1 MQKQNSKKS
10 EISHS
15 KIKELMKNPIFY
27 IVLAAVLITT
37 SCQNEK
43 QSFEQIIN
51 SGDVEMMKQKRQEL
65 NKEQRLLN
73 TKISQLNDEIESRE
87 DVNSFSLVSV
97 KKIELEKFEHFIEV
111 QGDVETDENILIY
124 PEFSGV
130 LEKIYVKEGDRVKKG
145 QLLAKIDDGGL
156 SEEMAELETQ
166 LQLAETRFKRQKR
179 LWDQNIGSEIQFL
192 ESETSYKSLKSN
204 KNRLQKQIDKTQIR
218 APFSGVIDSKLAD
231 QGQVVSPG
239 QTPIFRLINLSETY
253 IYAEVPEQF
262 LNAIKIGT
270 TVEVSIASIGLQFDS
285 EIVQVANF
293 IDPNNRKF
301 TVKVE
306 IPEDVKNL
314 KPNLVALIKINDYT
328 AENAIIISQS
338 NLQET
343 SSGEQMAYVF
353 KPKDDRTGTA
363 KQVKIKTGKSF
374 HGDIEV
380 LEGLE
385 EGQYIITDGA
395 RSVREGEKL
404 RVSEALK

>member
-1 MQKQNSKKS
+1 MLKLNLKKLK
-10 EISHS
+10 ISHS
-15 KIKELMKNPIFY
+15 KTKRSMKNSILF
-27 IVLAAVLITT
+27 IAILSLLMTT
-37 SCQNEK
+37 SCQNK
-43 QSFEQIIN
+43 EQTVDEVID
-51 SGDVEMMKQKRQEL
+51 SGKVDLMKERRQEL

-73 TKISQLNDEIESRE
+73 TKISKLSKEIEARE
-87 DVNSFSLVSV
+87 DSNSFSLVSV
-97 KKIELEKFEHFIEV
+97 KKIETEKFVHYIEV
-111 QGDVETDENILIY
+111 QGDVETDQNILIY

-130 LEKIYVKEGDRVKKG
+130 LDKIYVKEGDRVKKG
-145 QLLAKIDDGGL
+145 QLLARIDDGGL

-218 APFSGVIDSKLAD
+218 ASFSGVIDSKLAD

-262 LNAIKIGT
+262 LNAIKVGT
-270 TVEVSIASIGLQFDS
+270 SVNVSISSMGLNFDT
-285 EIVQVANF
+285 EIIQVANF

-301 TVKVE
+301 MVKVG
-306 IPEDVKNL
+306 IPKDIKNL

-328 AENAIIISQS
+328 SDDTVVISQ
-338 NLQET
+338 NVLQET
-343 SSGEQMAYVF
+343 SSGEQIAYIF
-353 KPKDDRTGTA
+353 EPKDDKVGTA
-363 KQVKIKTGKSF
+363 KQVKIKTGKSLK
-374 HGDIEV
+374 GDIEV

-395 RSVREGEKL
+395 RSVRDGEKL
-404 RVSEALK
+404 RVSEAIK